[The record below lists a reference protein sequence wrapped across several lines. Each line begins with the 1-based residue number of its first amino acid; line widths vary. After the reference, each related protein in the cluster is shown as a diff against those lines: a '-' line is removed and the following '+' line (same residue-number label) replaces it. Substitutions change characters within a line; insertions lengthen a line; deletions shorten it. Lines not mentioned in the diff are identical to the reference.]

1 MLWYSNLSGIMDA
14 ETISKNEASSRNR
27 VKYSLLGLLFC
38 GLLFTPL
45 MMHAQTYAPADVAV
59 INALIANNGLKATPS
74 DPASWSFAIWNNATP
89 RQITELKLNHSNL
102 SGAASF
108 SGLSQLKALFC
119 DNNNLTELDVTN
131 CSQLV
136 RLWCYDNNLSK
147 LDVTKNTQL
156 TSLLCHHNS
165 ISELDV
171 TKNTQL
177 EILRCDKNVLIANNN
192 LNANLIVTKN
202 TNPKIVNTR
211 VSARQNDEVTSGI
224 PIAANA
230 SDIIMLK
237 NGQEIKAKVVEITLT
252 EIKYK
257 LFEHL
262 DGPTRTAAKND
273 VFVIIYENG
282 TREVISPSTANTRT
296 ARQGDKFIEDQYKF
310 RFYIG
315 TGIGAS
321 YGFIGPSL
329 EARFNPVAVHA
340 GIGVIKI
347 DDIRLWSLG
356 AKWYFWKNLYG
367 GAVVGSAGAQY
378 EFTYNS
384 VTQRF
389 EKTSSSTIIGLTPMF
404 GVNWSWGGNVRFGV
418 NAGVGYRVAFGN
430 IDNGVAYDAGINIS
444 FGKR

>member
-1 MLWYSNLSGIMDA
+1 MLRYSNLSGIMDA
-14 ETISKNEASSRNR
+14 ETILKNWAIQKRR
-27 VKYSLLGLLFC
+27 VKYSLIVVIFYGLLFV
-38 GLLFTPL
+38 PL
-45 MMHAQTYAPADVAV
+45 KTHAQTWECGARGSNVTATLNNSTLTICGIGAMRNYIWEPMGNGYRTSAPWKGLETFIRTVNIGEGVTSIGNHAFYGFTGITSVTIPKSVTSIGHYAFHGCTNLTVTIPKSTSIGRNAFLYCLAINYENDTQDV
-59 INALIANNGLKATPS
+59 INSATAN
-74 DPASWSFAIWNNATP
+74 
-89 RQITELKLNHSNL
+89 
-102 SGAASF
+102 
-108 SGLSQLKALFC
+108 
-119 DNNNLTELDVTN
+119 
-131 CSQLV
+131 
-136 RLWCYDNNLSK
+136 
-147 LDVTKNTQL
+147 
-156 TSLLCHHNS
+156 TS
-165 ISELDV
+165 V
-171 TKNTQL
+171 
-177 EILRCDKNVLIANNN
+177 
-192 LNANLIVTKN
+192 
-202 TNPKIVNTR
+202 
-211 VSARQNDEVTSGI
+211 
-224 PIAANA
+224 PIQQGEH
-230 SDIIMLK
+230 DIIMLK
-237 NGQEIKAKVVEITLT
+237 NGQEIKAKVTEITLT

-262 DGPTRTAAKND
+262 DGPTRTVAKSD

-321 YGFIGPSL
+321 YGIIGSSL

-367 GAVVGSAGAQY
+367 GAVVGSAGVHY

-418 NAGVGYRVAFGN
+418 NAGVGYRFAFGN